1 MPDVRAS
8 QRDRGH
14 VEGGLGHLVFNEVTE
29 LRIVLFPDRIELVK
43 RVDPNGHAA
52 PLQEALVGSV
62 RLERRALELM
72 IEAWKRR
79 SGA

>member
-1 MPDVRAS
+1 MSARRSETEATS
-8 QRDRGH
+8 KG
-14 VEGGLGHLVFNEVTE
+14 ELGHLVFNEVTE